1 MVMICEFHHE
11 DKTFS
16 FPCLTCLVCLFLH
29 CSRVYQLWAYI
40 LRLNLSSKSWRGL
53 WWQFHIHEW
62 RVYRISGGRK
72 GQVLGNDFKLNR
84 YVKVWDL
91 FDPKPL
97 AFTQTSVLLR
107 ERHRKRERRKERERG
122 KEKERERKRK
132 RERAPSKTP
141 GEAGPGAMSIFS
153 NEMFC
158 GVDSIPL
165 SSIGEW
171 RPYTV
176 LKQHTHL

>member
-1 MVMICEFHHE
+1 MMMICDFHHE

-16 FPCLTCLVCLFLH
+16 FPRLTCSICLFLH
-29 CSRVYQLWAYI
+29 CSHVCQLWAYI
-40 LRLNLSSKSWRGL
+40 LRMNLSSKSRRGL

-62 RVYRISGGRK
+62 RVYSISRGRK

-91 FDPKPL
+91 FEPKPL

-107 ERHRKRERRKERERG
+107 ERHRKRERERRKERERKKEKE
-122 KEKERERKRK
+122 KEKERQ
-132 RERAPSKTP
+132 REHQVRLQEKQVLLPWAY
-141 GEAGPGAMSIFS
+141 FL
-153 NEMFC
+153 MFC
-158 GVDSIPL
+158 GVDSILL

-171 RPYTV
+171 RLYTV